1 MCIWD
6 LRQGRLMHTFR
17 AHEHAVKCLAM
28 DSSETIF
35 VTGSADGDIKVI
47 IAEIANQT
55 RLES

>member
-1 MCIWD
+1 
-6 LRQGRLMHTFR
+6 MHTFR